1 MNGDYMMGGILGAAY
16 KTALFFSVWLIF
28 LSSDPLAA
36 SAISFDAVSSSTNNN
51 TSRSVTWSH
60 RTDDDSNRAM
70 LVCTQT
76 RSTVQASVL
85 VSSVTYGGAAL
96 TFVRGDTR
104 RDTTGIYFRT
114 EQWVKAN
121 PASGTNNVVVTWA
134 GAPTN
139 GYAVGTATTYSGV
152 YGTPVDAASG
162 GNGQGTALSVNII
175 TATANDWIADCA
187 IGRGDNNMTARV
199 GGNQTIRTNRLT
211 GLPTPAD
218 IVMVSTVN
226 GKATAGMETMDWTQN
241 GSSDWVTSAVALK
254 PAVSIP
260 TTRRIILGSDNFLRP
275 DNIELGPNWEH
286 GYSGH
291 TNVAIVS
298 NQVRSA
304 VMNVSDPKSVELYTA
319 AAPGNDQFCQIT
331 LPVFQGPIDREYGC
345 IVRAKA
351 PPTIGWYWC
360 YARKNGARNA
370 AIVVHNAGG
379 VGNAN
384 LASDFTTVWGSG
396 DKLICEADDTE
407 LRLFRIPAGSTI
419 ETRLLTATDSRY
431 KSGKTGLV
439 LWMATGGTLSNA
451 TADSFIMG
459 TLQ

>member
-1 MNGDYMMGGILGAAY
+1 MMGGSIGVAY
-16 KTALFFSVWLIF
+16 KMAIFFSVWLIF

-36 SAISFDAVSSSTNNN
+36 STISFDAVSSSTNNN
-51 TSRSVTWSH
+51 TSPSVTWSH
-60 RTDDDSNRAM
+60 RTGADSNRAM
-70 LVCTQT
+70 LVCTQA
-76 RSTVQASVL
+76 RSTVRASVS

-96 TFVRGDTR
+96 TFVRGDTHS
-104 RDTTGIYFRT
+104 DNAGTYLRT

-134 GAPTN
+134 GAPQN
-139 GYAVGTATTYSGV
+139 GYEVGTATTYSGV

-162 GNGQGTALSVNII
+162 GDGKGTAFSVNII

-187 IGRGDNNMTARV
+187 IGRGDNNMTAKV
-199 GGNQTIRTNRLT
+199 GGNQTVRTNRLT
-211 GLPTPAD
+211 VSPTPTD

-226 GKATAGMETMDWTQN
+226 GKATAGTETMDWAQN
-241 GSSDWVTSAVALK
+241 VSTDWVTSVVAIK
-254 PAVSIP
+254 PAVSIS

-275 DNIELGPNWEH
+275 DSTELGPNWEH
-286 GYSGH
+286 GYTGH

-298 NQVRSA
+298 NQVRTT
-304 VMNVSDPKSVELYTA
+304 VMNVAAPKSVELYTA
-319 AAPGNDQFCQIT
+319 AALGSDQFCQIT
-331 LPVFQGPIDREYGC
+331 LPVFQGPSDREYGC
-345 IVRAKA
+345 IVRAKT
-351 PPTIGWYWC
+351 PPTVGWYWC

-370 AIVVHNAGG
+370 AIALHDGTTG
-379 VGNAN
+379 VN

-419 ETRLLTATDSRY
+419 ETRLLTATDSRF

-439 LWMATGGTLSNA
+439 LWMETNGTLSNA
-451 TADSFIMG
+451 TADGFITG
-459 TLQ
+459 NVQ

>member
-1 MNGDYMMGGILGAAY
+1 MGVLRGAVY
-16 KTALFFSVWLIF
+16 KMAIVFSVGLIVF
-28 LSSDPLAA
+28 SSDPLAA
-36 SAISFDAVSSSTNNN
+36 STISFDAVSSSPNANTNP
-51 TSRSVTWSH
+51 SVTWSH
-60 RTDDDSNRAM
+60 TTGADSNRAM
-70 LVCTQT
+70 LVCTQA
-76 RSTVQASVL
+76 RSTVQASVS
-85 VSSVTYGGAAL
+85 VSSVIYGGAPL
-96 TFVRGDTR
+96 TFVRGDTHS
-104 RDTTGIYFRT
+104 DGAGTYFRT

-134 GAPTN
+134 GAPKD
-139 GYAVGTATTYSGV
+139 GYEVGTATTYSGV

-162 GNGQGTALSVNII
+162 GNGKGTAFSANII

-187 IGRGDNNMTARV
+187 IGRGDNHMTAKV

-211 GLPTPAD
+211 GLPTPTD

-226 GKATAGMETMDWTQN
+226 GKAAAGTETMDWTQN
-241 GSSDWVTSAVALK
+241 VSSDWVTSAVALK
-254 PAVSIP
+254 PAVSIS
-260 TTRRIILGSDNFLRP
+260 TTHRIILGSDNFLRP
-275 DNIELGPNWEH
+275 DSTELGPNWEH
-286 GYSGH
+286 GYTGH

-298 NQVRSA
+298 NQVRST
-304 VMNVSDPKSVELYTA
+304 VRNGSDPKSVELYTA

-370 AIVVHNAGG
+370 AIVLHNAGG

-396 DKLICEADDTE
+396 DKLICEAQDTE

-439 LWMATGGTLSNA
+439 LWMGTDGTLSNA

-459 TLQ
+459 NIQ

>member
-1 MNGDYMMGGILGAAY
+1 MMGVLRGAAY
-16 KTALFFSVWLIF
+16 KMAIVFSAGLIV

-36 SAISFDAVSSSTNNN
+36 STISFDAVSSSPNANTNP
-51 TSRSVTWSH
+51 SVTWSH
-60 RTDDDSNRAM
+60 RTGADSNRAM
-70 LVCTQT
+70 LVCTQA
-76 RSTVQASVL
+76 RSTVQASVS

-96 TFVRGDTR
+96 TFVRGDTHS
-104 RDTTGIYFRT
+104 DSAGTYFRT

-134 GAPTN
+134 AAPKD
-139 GYAVGTATTYSGV
+139 GYEVGTATTYSGV

-162 GNGQGTALSVNII
+162 GNGKGTAFSANII

-187 IGRGDNNMTARV
+187 IGRGDNHMTATV

-211 GLPTPAD
+211 GSPTPTD

-226 GKATAGMETMDWTQN
+226 GKATAGTETMDWTQN
-241 GSSDWVTSAVALK
+241 VSSDWVTSAVALK
-254 PAVSIP
+254 PAVSIS
-260 TTRRIILGSDNFLRP
+260 TTHRIILGSDNFLRP
-275 DNIELGPNWEH
+275 DNTELGPNWEH
-286 GYSGH
+286 GYTGH
-291 TNVAIVS
+291 TNVALVT
-298 NQVRSA
+298 NQVRSKVRNGA
-304 VMNVSDPKSVELYTA
+304 WPKSVELYTA

-345 IVRAKA
+345 MVRAKA

-370 AIVVHNAGG
+370 AIVVHNPEG

-384 LASDFTTVWGSG
+384 LASNYTTVWGSG
-396 DKLICEADDTE
+396 DKLICEAQDTE

-419 ETRLLTATDSRY
+419 ETRLLTATDSRF

-439 LWMATGGTLSNA
+439 LWMGTDGTLSNA

-459 TLQ
+459 NIQ